1 MNFKSKWGQHTS
13 TVNENPQLLAEIGKV
28 PGKELAK
35 KWGISYGY
43 LGWIAAKHGLSL
55 RVKKDAKQ

>member
-1 MNFKSKWGQHTS
+1 MTAYSWKQKPSRINT
-13 TVNENPQLLAEIGKV
+13 EALLAEIGKV

-35 KWGISYGY
+35 QYGITYGY
-43 LGWIAAKHGLSL
+43 LGRIASTHGLSL